1 MTSFKQAVDIATQA
15 HEGQTR
21 ADGATPYIEHP
32 LAVADLVERW
42 NKTGVITAGP
52 EALNRMRCAA
62 VLHDVVE
69 DTGVTL
75 DELRSA
81 GVEDDVLTLVDL
93 LTKPD
98 DSPAKP
104 AYYARI
110 ATNRE
115 ALIVKCADRSA
126 NLEDALVSVRAGTDV
141 ARWSA
146 YARKT
151 RRDVFPLFETMPTLQ
166 RELGLRLFALED
178 AVTAAERPL
187 DAPFSTG

>member
-32 LAVADLVERW
+32 LAVADLVECW

-115 ALIVKCADRSA
+115 ALIVKCADRCSNLMDARREAAGGRNLGRWTRYATKTIA
-126 NLEDALVSVRAGTDV
+126 NVVPLYIERYPALADQLALRCAALVADISITERL
-141 ARWSA
+141 
-146 YARKT
+146 KT
-151 RRDVFPLFETMPTLQ
+151 
-166 RELGLRLFALED
+166 
-178 AVTAAERPL
+178 
-187 DAPFSTG
+187 